1 MLPPRSL
8 PALFLSACLAVGCDQ
23 SAAGEV
29 GSGSDQ
35 GERAAPTLGA
45 AVEEARQT
53 LGAILAPASEA
64 FGMLRE
70 DAVRDGTMTG
80 GFLKAVRWT
89 SVDDLL
95 DEVLVH
101 LGGVGAGASRERIRQ
116 LGTEI
121 EERLRRVA
129 EVREAL
135 LTAKPEQRQ
144 GVVDG
149 LLASSREDLETE
161 LSDHQKRIAELQSR
175 SEAERSRF
183 VQQMRDLG
191 LDFDEG
197 KADTLLA
204 TATGDDFVELCVV
217 VSTLRDVVVELQ
229 ALASQS
235 GRAES
240 AQRYYGVYIVL
251 LKAVERLHADFVRR
265 IEESL
270 LPRLDELAARAE
282 ELIGQIEV
290 VIANGGDAA
299 LGRKNQEANRL
310 TLRAIGVYRAFLE
323 KQAVSVRQRIAAVA
337 SALIDAETTY
347 ATMEISAEVAAMIRD
362 GLQILK
368 SLEQLQ
374 LPPFTG
380 FENQDLRAEL
390 DRLTVQLGKG

>member
-1 MLPPRSL
+1 MLPPKSYL
-8 PALFLSACLAVGCDQ
+8 ALLLSAFLAAGCDQ
-23 SAAGEV
+23 SEAGESD
-29 GSGSDQ
+29 SGSEQ
-35 GERAAPTLGA
+35 RAQAAQSLGG
-45 AVEEARQT
+45 AVEEAKEA
-53 LGAILAPASEA
+53 LGAILGPASEA
-64 FGMLRE
+64 FGMLRG
-70 DAVRDGTMTG
+70 DAARDGTVTG
-80 GFLKAVRWT
+80 GVLKAVRWT

-95 DEVLVH
+95 DEVLEQ
-101 LGGVGAGASRERIRQ
+101 LGGVGAGALRARIRQ
-116 LGTEI
+116 TDTEI
-121 EERLRRVA
+121 EGLRLRVS

-161 LSDHQKRIAELQSR
+161 LSDSQKRIAELQNR
-175 SEAERSRF
+175 SKEERGRF
-183 VQQMRDLG
+183 VRQMRELG
-191 LDFDEG
+191 LDFDEE

-217 VSTLRDVVVELQ
+217 VSTLRDVVIELQ

-251 LKAVERLHADFVRR
+251 LKAVERLHANFVER
-265 IEESL
+265 IEKSL
-270 LPRLDELAARAE
+270 LPRLEELAARAE

-290 VIANGGDAA
+290 VIANGGDAE